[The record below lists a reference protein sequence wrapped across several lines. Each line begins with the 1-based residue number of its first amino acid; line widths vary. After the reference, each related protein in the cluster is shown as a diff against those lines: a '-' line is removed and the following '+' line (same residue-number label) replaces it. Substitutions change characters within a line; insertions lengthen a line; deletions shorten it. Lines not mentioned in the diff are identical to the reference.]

1 MFIKR
6 LGQNGRQL
14 CSTGAQCSQILEM
27 QTGDYAV
34 VGQDI
39 TDAAKAAML
48 PGAGVGPNERV
59 VMVPRRVF
67 VDARPEIPSAA

>member
-1 MFIKR
+1 MFT

-14 CSTGAQCSQILEM
+14 CSTGAQCSQIVEVKN
-27 QTGDYAV
+27 GDFAV

-39 TDAAKAAML
+39 TDEAKAAML
-48 PGAGVGPNERV
+48 PGAGVGPNECV
-59 VMVPRRVF
+59 VVVLRRVF